1 MTATNTGIFFDPIA
15 EEITITTIREG
26 NTVRNVYAKEDEGY
40 DVLKAALDLADAIP
54 NPVADLTAQVK
65 QKAAE
70 VAEANEQVKAKTE
83 EAEAANE
90 KAQEAIRVADT
101 LMTNEQRVQYIDL
114 YPTYEVGKAY
124 KVDEKVKLDG
134 KLFEVIQDHSSQA
147 DWAPA
152 STPSLYREVKVAG
165 TTASGAIIEDFKQ
178 PTGAHDAYAKGAR
191 VRYKGNVYESLIDA
205 NAYSPDTYPAGWKD
219 VTNEV
224 EG

>member
-1 MTATNTGIFFDPIA
+1 MTATNTGIFYDPIA

-90 KAQEAIRVADT
+90 KAREAIRVADT
-101 LMTNEQRVQYIDL
+101 LM
-114 YPTYEVGKAY
+114 
-124 KVDEKVKLDG
+124 
-134 KLFEVIQDHSSQA
+134 
-147 DWAPA
+147 
-152 STPSLYREVKVAG
+152 
-165 TTASGAIIEDFKQ
+165 
-178 PTGAHDAYAKGAR
+178 AK
-191 VRYKGNVYESLIDA
+191 
-205 NAYSPDTYPAGWKD
+205 
-219 VTNEV
+219 EV
-224 EG
+224 EE